1 MKRSPLLVFSCALVL
16 SAACPVVSTAANIK
30 IWHRHHK
37 DAAAKTADA
46 APKPKA
52 KRSILHRHKPTR
64 EEAAHSEIAYGMT
77 GPKSIG
83 HRHPQP
89 GPAGYGAN

>member
-1 MKRSPLLVFSCALVL
+1 MKLRLLAVFGLLSLGAVSPIAG
-16 SAACPVVSTAANIK
+16 ASTGIR

-37 DAAAKTADA
+37 DAAKTAE
-46 APKPKA
+46 APKTKGKKSIFHRSKA
-52 KRSILHRHKPTR
+52 NR
-64 EEAAHSEIAYGMT
+64 EQAAKSEATYGMT

-89 GPAGYGAN
+89 GPAGVGAK

>member
-1 MKRSPLLVFSCALVL
+1 MKRPLLLISCALAL
-16 SAACPVVSTAANIK
+16 SAACPVASTAGDIK
-30 IWHRHHK
+30 IWHRRHK
-37 DAAAKTADA
+37 DVAAKTAEA
-46 APKPKA
+46 APKQKA
-52 KRSILHRHKPTR
+52 KRSILHRQKPTR
-64 EEAAHSEIAYGMT
+64 EDTARSEIAYGMT

>member
-1 MKRSPLLVFSCALVL
+1 MKFQILVFSCMLFL
-16 SAACPVVSTAANIK
+16 GAASPIAGASTGIR

-37 DAAAKTADA
+37 DPPAKTAE
-46 APKPKA
+46 APKQKA
-52 KRSILHRHKPTR
+52 KRSLFHRSRPTR
-64 EEAAHSEIAYGMT
+64 EQAAKSEATYGMT

-89 GPAGYGAN
+89 GPAGVGAK